1 MAAAKKYENLHE
13 LMILKL
19 QSLYDVETVLL
30 GVLPKMLKSSSDE
43 NLRAAFDKHLGETEN
58 HVTRIEQALNEL
70 KEKPRK
76 EKVEAIRGLEKDAAW
91 VVKNIKNDPSRDALL
106 IATAQYVEH
115 YEMAGYGTVL
125 EWAELMEHSTV
136 AGLIEST
143 LGEEKAANTKLN
155 ELAKEG
161 VNQRANIGMTPM
173 EKLGG

>member
-1 MAAAKKYENLHE
+1 
-13 LMILKL
+13 
-19 QSLYDVETVLL
+19 
-30 GVLPKMLKSSSDE
+30 
-43 NLRAAFDKHLGETEN
+43 
-58 HVTRIEQALNEL
+58 
-70 KEKPRK
+70 
-76 EKVEAIRGLEKDAAW
+76 